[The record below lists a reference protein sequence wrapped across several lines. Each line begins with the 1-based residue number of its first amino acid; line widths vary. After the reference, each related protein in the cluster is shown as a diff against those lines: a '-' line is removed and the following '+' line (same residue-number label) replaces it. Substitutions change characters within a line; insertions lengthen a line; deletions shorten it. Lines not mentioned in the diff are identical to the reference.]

1 MSLIRRQRRLLA
13 HVLSF
18 ALLFAQ
24 LGLSV
29 HASTHLK
36 SDLHGAPTSGH
47 ICGECT
53 SFSPLQNMAS
63 AAAVVILPATVV
75 HDHALRSDAAAA
87 VPARAF
93 IGFRSRA
100 PPVS

>member
-1 MSLIRRQRRLLA
+1 MPLIRRQRRLLV
-13 HVLSF
+13 HVLSL

-29 HASTHLK
+29 HASTHFK

-63 AAAVVILPATVV
+63 GAAVVILPAIIV
-75 HDHALRSDAAAA
+75 HDHALRSDATAT
-87 VPARAF
+87 VPSRAF
-93 IGFRSRA
+93 NAFRSRA
-100 PPVS
+100 PPVL